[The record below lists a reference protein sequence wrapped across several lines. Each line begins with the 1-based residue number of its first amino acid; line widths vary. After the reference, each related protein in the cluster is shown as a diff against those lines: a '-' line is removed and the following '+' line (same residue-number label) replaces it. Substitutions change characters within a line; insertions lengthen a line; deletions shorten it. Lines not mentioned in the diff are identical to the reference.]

1 MFLIILTFISAISI
15 SLIAAGYS
23 IIGLATLF
31 AGAATPIIAMGSA
44 LEVGKLVAAS
54 WLYHNWRRNIPKS
67 LKAYLFTSIIVL
79 IFITSVG
86 IFGFLS
92 KAHLD
97 QVKPT
102 AGNTEQIALI
112 DKKIKQEE
120 KIIERAE
127 KTLAQL
133 DKALDVYI
141 DKEYVSRGLKER
153 NKQKEERDLLNKSI
167 DESMAKIADLNNS
180 KSSINIEQLKL
191 EADVGPLKYVAE
203 LIYGDNAKDHFD
215 SAVRIIILILI
226 FVFDPLAV
234 LLLIASQYTFN
245 WAREQKGG
253 GSLPP
258 KSDPDNSPTSPTP
271 GYTDEEWDQAHRENY
286 EFDRAKVIDA
296 NEPPEIVEPEEPK
309 EKEKTTSEL
318 LMEGFKEEQEQRAIE
333 EQNEEWADMYAQ
345 ADNTLPKDSVAEQIE
360 DETLKELSNLDKWNE
375 WVEKANEEA
384 EKNPEEP
391 KKELPDTKNRIF
403 YSAEVE
409 DQKKTPEGINYMKK
423 EGNKQVRKT
432 STPKS

>member
-1 MFLIILTFISAISI
+1 MFLTLVTFISAISI

-23 IIGLATLF
+23 ILGLATLF
-31 AGAATPIIAMGSA
+31 AGAYVPIIAMGSA

-167 DESMAKIADLNNS
+167 DEAMAKIADLNNS

-234 LLLIASQYTFN
+234 LLLIAANISLNQWRDKRDENKTDTMERALRRIEVLENRNRRLKIYKDLTKEFGDNPDEIKLKLSQIYDWN
-245 WAREQKGG
+245 
-253 GSLPP
+253 
-258 KSDPDNSPTSPTP
+258 N
-271 GYTDEEWDQAHRENY
+271 
-286 EFDRAKVIDA
+286 
-296 NEPPEIVEPEEPK
+296 
-309 EKEKTTSEL
+309 
-318 LMEGFKEEQEQRAIE
+318 
-333 EQNEEWADMYAQ
+333 
-345 ADNTLPKDSVAEQIE
+345 
-360 DETLKELSNLDKWNE
+360 DKN
-375 WVEKANEEA
+375 
-384 EKNPEEP
+384 
-391 KKELPDTKNRIF
+391 
-403 YSAEVE
+403 
-409 DQKKTPEGINYMKK
+409 
-423 EGNKQVRKT
+423 
-432 STPKS
+432 

>member
-1 MFLIILTFISAISI
+1 MFLTLITFISAISI

-23 IIGLATLF
+23 ILGLATLF
-31 AGAATPIIAMGSA
+31 AGAYVPIIAMGSA

-67 LKAYLFTSIIVL
+67 LKTYLFTSIIVL
-79 IFITSVG
+79 VFITSVG

-167 DESMAKIADLNNS
+167 DEAMAKIADLNNS
-180 KSSINIEQLKL
+180 KSSITIEQLKL

-234 LLLIASQYTFN
+234 LLLIAANISLNQWRDKRDENKTDTMERALKRIEVLENRNRRLKIYKDLTKEFGDNPDEIKLKLSQIYDWN
-245 WAREQKGG
+245 
-253 GSLPP
+253 
-258 KSDPDNSPTSPTP
+258 N
-271 GYTDEEWDQAHRENY
+271 
-286 EFDRAKVIDA
+286 
-296 NEPPEIVEPEEPK
+296 
-309 EKEKTTSEL
+309 
-318 LMEGFKEEQEQRAIE
+318 
-333 EQNEEWADMYAQ
+333 
-345 ADNTLPKDSVAEQIE
+345 
-360 DETLKELSNLDKWNE
+360 DKN
-375 WVEKANEEA
+375 
-384 EKNPEEP
+384 
-391 KKELPDTKNRIF
+391 
-403 YSAEVE
+403 
-409 DQKKTPEGINYMKK
+409 
-423 EGNKQVRKT
+423 
-432 STPKS
+432 

>member
-1 MFLIILTFISAISI
+1 MFLTLITFISAISI

-23 IIGLATLF
+23 ILGLATLF
-31 AGAATPIIAMGSA
+31 AGAYVPIIAMGSA

-67 LKAYLFTSIIVL
+67 LKTYLFTSIIVL
-79 IFITSVG
+79 VFITSVG

-167 DESMAKIADLNNS
+167 DEAMEKIANLNNS

-234 LLLIASQYTFN
+234 LLLIAAN
-245 WAREQKGG
+245 I
-253 GSLPP
+253 SLNQWRD
-258 KSDPDNSPTSPTP
+258 KRDEKK
-271 GYTDEEWDQAHRENY
+271 TD
-286 EFDRAKVIDA
+286 
-296 NEPPEIVEPEEPK
+296 
-309 EKEKTTSEL
+309 T
-318 LMEGFKEEQEQRAIE
+318 M
-333 EQNEEWADMYAQ
+333 
-345 ADNTLPKDSVAEQIE
+345 
-360 DETLKELSNLDKWNE
+360 
-375 WVEKANEEA
+375 EKALRRIEVLEGRNKRLKIYKDLTKEFGDNPDEIKLKLNQIYDWNND
-384 EKNPEEP
+384 KN
-391 KKELPDTKNRIF
+391 
-403 YSAEVE
+403 
-409 DQKKTPEGINYMKK
+409 
-423 EGNKQVRKT
+423 
-432 STPKS
+432 